1 MSCQSSQTP
10 YFFRLIPVIGDS
22 ASSRRPKPK
31 RFLPPDDSPLI
42 DLLTEEPSH
51 QSPPPPP
58 PSQTPNSSESEEE
71 PDNLPEERRPS
82 PSPMAERLRSRK
94 EPAQEGSSKLLPLRQ
109 GGGPGNQ
116 LQYWPFSASDFYN
129 WKSHNP
135 SFSQDPVALTT
146 LIESIL
152 STHQPTWDDCQQL
165 LQTLLTTEER
175 QKVFLEARKK
185 VLGDD
190 GRLTQLPNVIDA
202 TFPLTRPDWD
212 FNTAEGRTHL
222 NLYCQLLIAGLHNAG
237 HHPTNLA
244 QVRQVTQGSEE
255 SPTAFLERLEEAY
268 RRYTPFDPDS
278 QEQRGNVS
286 MAFIWQSVPDIRNK
300 LQRLENLQDFSLQ
313 DLLK

>member
-1 MSCQSSQTP
+1 M
-10 YFFRLIPVIGDS
+10 
-22 ASSRRPKPK
+22 
-31 RFLPPDDSPLI
+31 
-42 DLLTEEPSH
+42 
-51 QSPPPPP
+51 
-58 PSQTPNSSESEEE
+58 
-71 PDNLPEERRPS
+71 
-82 PSPMAERLRSRK
+82 
-94 EPAQEGSSKLLPLRQ
+94 
-109 GGGPGNQ
+109 
-116 LQYWPFSASDFYN
+116 
-129 WKSHNP
+129 
-135 SFSQDPVALTT
+135 
-146 LIESIL
+146 ESIL